1 MNLDFSEDHYV
12 LRDQLRRFLADQCP
26 PSVVRAVAAG
36 AQSHD
41 RGLYRKLAELGML
54 GAAIPEEYG
63 GAGVGQLELCILAQE
78 LGRALAPVPACS
90 TIYLGANFLLLA
102 GDEYQKRRLLPAFAT
117 GEKVCAVA
125 LAEGPGQV
133 TQATVNAVAR
143 NGMISGTKIP
153 VPDGDGAD
161 VAIVLA
167 RDGNAGMRDAHS
179 LFLVDLSAPGVIRER
194 VETIDITRGSARLS
208 FENAPAEPLGATGEA
223 WQLIERVFD
232 RAAVL
237 IAFEQVGGAERV
249 IELSQDFALD
259 RMAFGRPIGSFQALK
274 HMMANMY
281 VEATL
286 ARSNAYYGAWALSM
300 QADELP
306 AAAATAF
313 LSGSRAFMECAKSN
327 IQVHGGMGFTWESDC
342 HLFYRRASALRLTLG
357 PPSWWQDRLIGK
369 MRERATVAED
379 AS

>member
-26 PSVVRAVAAG
+26 SSVVRAVAAG
-36 AQSHD
+36 AESHD
-41 RGLYRKLAELGML
+41 RGLYRKLAELGVL
-54 GAAIPEEYG
+54 GAAIPERYG

-78 LGRALAPVPACS
+78 LGRVLAPVPACS
-90 TIYLGANFLLLA
+90 TIYLAANFLLLA
-102 GDEYQKRRLLPAFAT
+102 GDENQKRRLLPGFAS

-125 LAEGPGQV
+125 LSEGPGHV
-133 TQATVNAVAR
+133 APTTGNAVAR
-143 NGMISGTKIP
+143 NGMINGTKIP

-161 VAIVLA
+161 VPIILA
-167 RDGNAGMRDAHS
+167 PDGNAGVHDAHS
-179 LFLVDLSAPGVIRER
+179 LFLVDLSAPGVICER
-194 VETIDITRGSARLS
+194 VDTIDITRGRARLS

-237 IAFEQVGGAERV
+237 IAFEQVGGAERT
-249 IELSQDFALD
+249 IDLSRDFALD

-286 ARSNAYYGAWALSM
+286 ARSNAYYGAWELSPE
-300 QADELP
+300 ADGMP
-306 AAAATAF
+306 VAAATA
-313 LSGSRAFMECAKSN
+313 LLIASRAFLE
-327 IQVHGGMGFTWESDC
+327 
-342 HLFYRRASALRLTLG
+342 
-357 PPSWWQDRLIGK
+357 
-369 MRERATVAED
+369 
-379 AS
+379 